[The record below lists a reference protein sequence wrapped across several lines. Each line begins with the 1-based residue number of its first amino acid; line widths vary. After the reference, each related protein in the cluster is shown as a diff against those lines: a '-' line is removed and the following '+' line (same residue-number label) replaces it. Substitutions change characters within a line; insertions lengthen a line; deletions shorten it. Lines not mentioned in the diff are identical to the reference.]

1 MPCRSRWSSASAV
14 RRELCGIAQEL
25 LVISNSSII
34 PQKASLSQDVNCWAL
49 ILQHTGHTS
58 GNQPHYQIFTLVVGL
73 VLLKRQYWILISVFK
88 SHSTVII
95 SLISEQINHI
105 FYLKH
110 NHPIRSITNISWN
123 HCTICSLQ
131 KYFLFFPFHSHTPT
145 LSIVIERR
153 DTSSH
158 HNWIASSA
166 VPLLGK
172 QRDNPNLSGER
183 AKKAWQHAARPAQRL
198 PCRAQRREGLPV
210 WNLQGEK
217 NAKPI

>member
-1 MPCRSRWSSASAV
+1 MRW
-14 RRELCGIAQEL
+14 L
-25 LVISNSSII
+25 LTHLSTIYRISFFRIEYSLL
-34 PQKASLSQDVNCWAL
+34 QKS
-49 ILQHTGHTS
+49 
-58 GNQPHYQIFTLVVGL
+58 L
-73 VLLKRQYWILISVFK
+73 VLFWISLFHIYYRLQEANNYVIFFIFQALTQKNEFIPLRAHFK
-88 SHSTVII
+88 SK
-95 SLISEQINHI
+95 I
-105 FYLKH
+105 F
-110 NHPIRSITNISWN
+110 I
-123 HCTICSLQ
+123 
-131 KYFLFFPFHSHTPT
+131 FFPSHSHTST

-153 DTSSH
+153 YTSSH